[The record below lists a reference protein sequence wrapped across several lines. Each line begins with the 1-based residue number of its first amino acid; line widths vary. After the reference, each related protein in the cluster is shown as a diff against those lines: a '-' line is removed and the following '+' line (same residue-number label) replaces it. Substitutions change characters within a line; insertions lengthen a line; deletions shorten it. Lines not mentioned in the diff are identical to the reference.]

1 VISRLLPSLRDVQH
15 LGTWVGIVA
24 GVAAVLGLAFLIL
37 NAVENS
43 LQKIYDERV
52 R

>member
-1 VISRLLPSLRDVQH
+1 MPNLADIQH
-15 LGTWVGIVA
+15 LYTWVGIVA